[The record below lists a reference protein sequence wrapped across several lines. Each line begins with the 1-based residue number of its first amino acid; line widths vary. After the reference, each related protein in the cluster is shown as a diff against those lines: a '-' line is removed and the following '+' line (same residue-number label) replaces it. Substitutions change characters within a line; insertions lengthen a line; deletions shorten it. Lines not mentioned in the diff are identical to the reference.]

1 MKEKLFEQIAEAVI
15 DGATSQVVS
24 LVNEAVSKKI
34 PVGEI
39 LNDALIA
46 GMNEVG
52 TLFKDGEMFVP
63 EVLVSAKALQAGI
76 DIIRPALVEAGVKA
90 AGRIVTV
97 TVEGDLHDIGIKLV
111 GMMLEGA
118 GFEVINIGVDK
129 PAKEIIEKVK
139 ELKPNILGMSAMLTT
154 TMANMKDV
162 VEMLKEEGLLDE
174 MKVMIGG
181 APTSPMYAEKIGSHY
196 SADASEA
203 VIIAKQLLGMA

>member
-181 APTSPMYAEKIGSHY
+181 APTAPMYAEKIGSHY

>member
-52 TLFKDGEMFVP
+52 ALFKDGEMFVP